1 MWSRNCAMAVK
12 LAPLRDCPAR
22 IKNQISVFRFVGIEV
37 IKDDMHFLIPIGV
50 HDIVHKGQKLLA
62 PPPFRMLP
70 VDFPRRHIQGR
81 EQGRR
86 AVPFVS
92 VGLAGQGFP
101 AGQLQ
106 VTLGRLMVY

>member
-1 MWSRNCAMAVK
+1 MHVLVARE
-12 LAPLRDCPAR
+12 PA
-22 IKNQISVFRFVGIEV
+22 IVFRFVGIEV
-37 IKDDMHFLIPIGV
+37 IKDDMDFLIPIGV

-92 VGLAGQGFP
+92 VGLAGQGFL

-106 VTLGRLMVY
+106 VTLGRHMVY

>member
-1 MWSRNCAMAVK
+1 MHVLVARE
-12 LAPLRDCPAR
+12 PA
-22 IKNQISVFRFVGIEV
+22 IVFRFVGIEV
-37 IKDDMHFLIPIGV
+37 IKDDMDFLIRIGV
-50 HDIVHKGQKLLA
+50 LDIVHKGQKLLA

-92 VGLAGQGFP
+92 VGLAGQGVFP
-101 AGQLQ
+101 PGSF
-106 VTLGRLMVY
+106 R